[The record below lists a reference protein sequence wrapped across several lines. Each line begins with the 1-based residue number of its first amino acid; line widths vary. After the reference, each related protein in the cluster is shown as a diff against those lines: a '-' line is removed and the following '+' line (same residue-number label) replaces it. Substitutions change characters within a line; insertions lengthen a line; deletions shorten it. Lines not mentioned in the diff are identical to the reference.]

1 MLENASRKA
10 GVFVWIDIEGRRSG
24 GVARLVTALW
34 ASGICASFGNWIDF
48 SALVALHGVNQ
59 VCRVAF
65 RTWHRLTVMFG
76 LKCVQLA
83 IGHAK
88 VVVAGFA
95 DVIEVAGGGD
105 GSDIG
110 AGSTPDDHRKQQDC
124 HSGDGE
130 NELFSISHDG

>member
-1 MLENASRKA
+1 MTTF
-10 GVFVWIDIEGRRSG
+10 G
-24 GVARLVTALW
+24 
-34 ASGICASFGNWIDF
+34 ASGVCASFGNWIDL
-48 SALVALHGVNQ
+48 SALLALHGVNQ
-59 VCRVAF
+59 FSRAAF
-65 RTWHRLTVMFG
+65 RAWHGFAIVLG